1 MPSPSESF
9 PISHPVLEL
18 WRAEGGQRLTYSEIA
33 WVGAATAMVGHASLH
48 FFSAAIYGLERFL
61 VLFAPPERLALG
73 LTEGGDPLATW
84 LVLLAAVG
92 VWGAMGGVTL
102 LAVVHGATDLAR
114 RWLRR

>member
-33 WVGAATAMVGHASLH
+33 WVGAAAAMVGHASLH

-61 VLFAPPERLALG
+61 VLFAPPERLAFG
-73 LTEGGDPLATW
+73 LTDGADPMATW
-84 LVLLAAVG
+84 IVLLAAVA
-92 VWGAMGGVTL
+92 VWGALAGVTL
-102 LAVVHGATDLAR
+102 LASVHGGTDLVR
-114 RWLRR
+114 RLFRR